1 MSDLWSKIRNLVRGD
16 IENKTVNVNKHPTP
30 EVNVVVRRPSS
41 FAEAEPIA
49 ALVKGG
55 QAVVV
60 NFEGVPMDT
69 AQRLVDY
76 LSGATYALDGNMEK
90 IGTAIFLFA
99 PLDVNIQSRDLFR
112 LKKNNAPHP
121 APIRRLCPGAVT
133 LGRLAREKF

>member
-112 LKKNNAPHP
+112 LK
-121 APIRRLCPGAVT
+121 
-133 LGRLAREKF
+133 EE